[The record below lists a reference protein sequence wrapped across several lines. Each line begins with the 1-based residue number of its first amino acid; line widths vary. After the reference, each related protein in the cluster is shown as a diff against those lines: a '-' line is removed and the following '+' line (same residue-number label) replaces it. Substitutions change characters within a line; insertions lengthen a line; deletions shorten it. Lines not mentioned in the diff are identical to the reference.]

1 MNIIIVIYELLKMFF
16 IGIQKGIFINPNGKK
31 LSSYLESLG
40 PIFTKFGQLLSTRTD
55 VLDYETA
62 KELESLTDSC
72 KPFNVSQLK
81 KIIEKELND
90 KIENIFEY
98 FDDEPLA
105 AASLAQVHSAR
116 LKTGQDVVIKVLRP
130 NIERKVKKNLRLLK
144 SAAKIF
150 SYVYKES
157 FRLKPNE
164 VVKDYESTIL
174 KELDLKLEASNT
186 NLTRKNFLDSEEL
199 YIPEV
204 YWDLTTSNVMVLE
217 KIDGIPCTDID
228 QIESYGIDKKTLAE
242 NGVMIFLNQV
252 FRDNFFH
259 ADMHPGNIFVSKE
272 SPEKPGYIAVDC
284 AITGSLSNDERYTL
298 ARMLQAVLKQN
309 YKSLANLF
317 INSGWVNANTN
328 NIELENTLR
337 ACCEPIFEKPL
348 SEIEFGK
355 LLLYLFQ
362 STRQYGLSLQTSL
375 VLLQKTLIHIEGMG
389 RQIYPD
395 LDFWGIAEPYLD
407 NWLAEQ
413 VSPIKLKNYI
423 IENKEDILIKASE
436 IPSVVFEAIDEIRS
450 FSKNKNA
457 SNQRI
462 IELENQL
469 SKQKYINRAI
479 AVAII
484 VYMGFGGISIWQLLI
499 ILVVVLLIFGSGKL
513 KSIGSDLGSS
523 IKGFKKAVKEDTEEK
538 EE

>member
-1 MNIIIVIYELLKMFF
+1 MNFLIVIYELLRMSV
-16 IGIQKGIFINPNGKK
+16 IGINKGIFLNPNGKK
-31 LSSYLESLG
+31 LAKYLESLG

-55 VLDYETA
+55 ILDFQTA

-72 KPFNVSQLK
+72 KPFDVSKFK
-81 KIIEKELND
+81 KIVESELGNS
-90 KIENIFEY
+90 IENIFDTFE
-98 FDDEPLA
+98 ETPLA
-105 AASLAQVHSAR
+105 AASLAQVHAAK
-116 LKTGQDVVIKVLRP
+116 LKNGNEVVIKVLRP
-130 NIERKVKKNLRLLK
+130 NIEKSVKKNLRLLK
-144 SAAKIF
+144 AAARIF
-150 SYVYKES
+150 SYIYKDS

-164 VVKDYESTIL
+164 VIRDYETTIL

-186 NLTRKNFLDSEEL
+186 NLTRKNFLDSSEL

-204 YWDLTTSNVMVLE
+204 YWDLTTSKVMVLE
-217 KIDGIPCTDID
+217 KIDGIPCTDIK
-228 QIESYGIDKKTLAE
+228 QIEDHGINKKALAE

-259 ADMHPGNIFVSKE
+259 ADMHPGNIFVSKKNP
-272 SPEKPGYIAVDC
+272 SDPGYIAIDC

-317 INSGWVNANTN
+317 ITSGWVNADTN
-328 NIELENTLR
+328 NIVLENTLR

-389 RQIYPD
+389 RQIYPE

-407 NWLAEQ
+407 NWLTEQ
-413 VSPIKLKNYI
+413 FSPLKLKDYI
-423 IENKEDILIKASE
+423 VENKEDLLFKASE
-436 IPSVVFEAIDEIRS
+436 VPGIVYEALDELRS
-450 FSKNKNA
+450 YSKNKESNA
-457 SNQRI
+457 KKIEELEVQLSNQKYLIRVIGIVI
-462 IELENQL
+462 I
-469 SKQKYINRAI
+469 STM
-479 AVAII
+479 AII
-484 VYMGFGGISIWQLLI
+484 MIVS
-499 ILVVVLLIFGSGKL
+499 
-513 KSIGSDLGSS
+513 
-523 IKGFKKAVKEDTEEK
+523 
-538 EE
+538 

>member
-1 MNIIIVIYELLKMFF
+1 
-16 IGIQKGIFINPNGKK
+16 
-31 LSSYLESLG
+31 
-40 PIFTKFGQLLSTRTD
+40 
-55 VLDYETA
+55 
-62 KELESLTDSC
+62 
-72 KPFNVSQLK
+72 
-81 KIIEKELND
+81 
-90 KIENIFEY
+90 
-98 FDDEPLA
+98 
-105 AASLAQVHSAR
+105 
-116 LKTGQDVVIKVLRP
+116 
-130 NIERKVKKNLRLLK
+130 
-144 SAAKIF
+144 
-150 SYVYKES
+150 
-157 FRLKPNE
+157 
-164 VVKDYESTIL
+164 
-174 KELDLKLEASNT
+174 
-186 NLTRKNFLDSEEL
+186 
-199 YIPEV
+199 
-204 YWDLTTSNVMVLE
+204 
-217 KIDGIPCTDID
+217 
-228 QIESYGIDKKTLAE
+228 
-242 NGVMIFLNQV
+242 
-252 FRDNFFH
+252 
-259 ADMHPGNIFVSKE
+259 
-272 SPEKPGYIAVDC
+272 
-284 AITGSLSNDERYTL
+284 
-298 ARMLQAVLKQN
+298 MLQAVLKQN

-484 VYMGFGGISIWQLLI
+484 VSII
-499 ILVVVLLIFGSGKL
+499 IFIVL
-513 KSIGSDLGSS
+513 
-523 IKGFKKAVKEDTEEK
+523 
-538 EE
+538 

>member
-1 MNIIIVIYELLKMFF
+1 MNFLIVIYELLRMSVL
-16 IGIQKGIFINPNGKK
+16 GINKGIFLNPNGKK
-31 LSSYLESLG
+31 LAKYLESLG

-55 VLDYETA
+55 ILDFQTA

-72 KPFNVSQLK
+72 KPFDVSKFK
-81 KIIEKELND
+81 KIVESELGNS
-90 KIENIFEY
+90 IENIFDTFE
-98 FDDEPLA
+98 ETPLA
-105 AASLAQVHSAR
+105 AASLAQVHAAK
-116 LKTGQDVVIKVLRP
+116 LKNGNEVVIKVLRP
-130 NIERKVKKNLRLLK
+130 NIEKSVKKNLRLLK
-144 SAAKIF
+144 AAARIF
-150 SYVYKES
+150 SYIYKDS

-164 VVKDYESTIL
+164 VIRDYETTIL

-186 NLTRKNFLDSEEL
+186 NLTRKNFLDSSEL

-204 YWDLTTSNVMVLE
+204 YWDLTTSKVMVLE
-217 KIDGIPCTDID
+217 KIDGIPCTDIK
-228 QIESYGIDKKTLAE
+228 QIEDHGINKKALAE

-259 ADMHPGNIFVSKE
+259 ADMHPGNIFVSKKN
-272 SPEKPGYIAVDC
+272 PNDPGYIAIDC

-317 INSGWVNANTN
+317 ITSGWVNADTN

-389 RQIYPD
+389 RQIYPE

-407 NWLAEQ
+407 NWLTEQ
-413 VSPIKLKNYI
+413 FSPLKLKDYI
-423 IENKEDILIKASE
+423 VENKEDLLFKASE
-436 IPSVVFEAIDEIRS
+436 VPGIVYEALDELRS
-450 FSKNKNA
+450 YSKNKESNA
-457 SNQRI
+457 KKIEELEVQLSNQKYLIRVIGIVI
-462 IELENQL
+462 I
-469 SKQKYINRAI
+469 STM
-479 AVAII
+479 AII
-484 VYMGFGGISIWQLLI
+484 MIVS
-499 ILVVVLLIFGSGKL
+499 
-513 KSIGSDLGSS
+513 
-523 IKGFKKAVKEDTEEK
+523 
-538 EE
+538 

>member
-1 MNIIIVIYELLKMFF
+1 MNFLIVIYELLRMSV
-16 IGIQKGIFINPNGKK
+16 IGINKGIFLNPNGKK
-31 LSSYLESLG
+31 LAKYLESLG

-55 VLDYETA
+55 ILDFQTA
-62 KELESLTDSC
+62 KELESLTDRC
-72 KPFNVSQLK
+72 KPFDVSKFK
-81 KIIEKELND
+81 KIVESELGNS
-90 KIENIFEY
+90 IENIFDTFE
-98 FDDEPLA
+98 ETPLA
-105 AASLAQVHSAR
+105 AASLAQVHAAK
-116 LKTGQDVVIKVLRP
+116 LKNGNEVVIKVLRP
-130 NIERKVKKNLRLLK
+130 NIEKSVKKNLRLLK
-144 SAAKIF
+144 AAARIF
-150 SYVYKES
+150 SYIYKDS

-164 VVKDYESTIL
+164 VIRDYETTIL

-186 NLTRKNFLDSEEL
+186 NLTRKNFLDSSEL

-204 YWDLTTSNVMVLE
+204 YWDLTTSKVMVLE
-217 KIDGIPCTDID
+217 KIDGIPCTDIK
-228 QIESYGIDKKTLAE
+228 QIEDHGINKKALAE

-259 ADMHPGNIFVSKE
+259 ADMHPGNIFVSKKNP
-272 SPEKPGYIAVDC
+272 SDPGYIAIDC

-317 INSGWVNANTN
+317 ITSGWVNANTN

-389 RQIYPD
+389 RQIYPE

-407 NWLAEQ
+407 NWLTEQ
-413 VSPIKLKNYI
+413 FSPLKLKDYI
-423 IENKEDILIKASE
+423 VENKEDLLFKASE
-436 IPSVVFEAIDEIRS
+436 VPGIVYEALDELRNY
-450 FSKNKNA
+450 SKSKESNA
-457 SNQRI
+457 KKIEELEVQLSNQKYLIRVIGIVI
-462 IELENQL
+462 I
-469 SKQKYINRAI
+469 STM
-479 AVAII
+479 AII
-484 VYMGFGGISIWQLLI
+484 M
-499 ILVVVLLIFGSGKL
+499 
-513 KSIGSDLGSS
+513 IGS
-523 IKGFKKAVKEDTEEK
+523 
-538 EE
+538 

>member
-1 MNIIIVIYELLKMFF
+1 
-16 IGIQKGIFINPNGKK
+16 
-31 LSSYLESLG
+31 
-40 PIFTKFGQLLSTRTD
+40 
-55 VLDYETA
+55 
-62 KELESLTDSC
+62 
-72 KPFNVSQLK
+72 
-81 KIIEKELND
+81 
-90 KIENIFEY
+90 
-98 FDDEPLA
+98 
-105 AASLAQVHSAR
+105 
-116 LKTGQDVVIKVLRP
+116 
-130 NIERKVKKNLRLLK
+130 
-144 SAAKIF
+144 
-150 SYVYKES
+150 
-157 FRLKPNE
+157 
-164 VVKDYESTIL
+164 
-174 KELDLKLEASNT
+174 
-186 NLTRKNFLDSEEL
+186 
-199 YIPEV
+199 
-204 YWDLTTSNVMVLE
+204 
-217 KIDGIPCTDID
+217 
-228 QIESYGIDKKTLAE
+228 
-242 NGVMIFLNQV
+242 
-252 FRDNFFH
+252 
-259 ADMHPGNIFVSKE
+259 
-272 SPEKPGYIAVDC
+272 
-284 AITGSLSNDERYTL
+284 
-298 ARMLQAVLKQN
+298 MLQAVLKQN

-484 VYMGFGGISIWQLLI
+484 VSITI
-499 ILVVVLLIFGSGKL
+499 IFIVS
-513 KSIGSDLGSS
+513 
-523 IKGFKKAVKEDTEEK
+523 
-538 EE
+538 